1 VDEMTTSS
9 AALDDDEAR
18 DAADGTPEPA
28 DGNRE
33 STDPAAA
40 APAGRDRTMRGAAL
54 LATVIAL
61 PITLLVAVLAF
72 NKLAPSTPA
81 AAPTASATAARAQ
94 STAPVEMAA
103 PALAAR
109 PATVCRALLSQLPT
123 SIRDLAQRPVTAG
136 PEQNAAYGDPALTV
150 ACGGAEPTFP
160 STDEVWTVNRV
171 CWHLAEQADAA
182 VLTTVDRETT
192 ISVRVPNSYEQPLQW
207 LPTISSTIVASV
219 PSGGAIPSGCQR

>member
-1 VDEMTTSS
+1 MTSSS
-9 AALDDDEAR
+9 AALDDDDAR

-28 DGNRE
+28 DGTRE
-33 STDPAAA
+33 SDDPAPA
-40 APAGRDRTMRGAAL
+40 APAGRDRTIRGAAL
-54 LATVIAL
+54 LATLIAL

-72 NKLAPSTPA
+72 SKLSPNAPA
-81 AAPTASATAARAQ
+81 AAPTPSATSARVQ

-103 PALAAR
+103 PALAER
-109 PATVCRALLSQLPT
+109 PATVCRALLSQLPA

-160 STDEVWTVNRV
+160 STDEVWTVNGV
-171 CWHLAEQADAA
+171 CWHLAEQADQA
-182 VLTTVDRETT
+182 VLTTVDRETLIT
-192 ISVRVPNSYEQPLQW
+192 VGVPRSYEQPLQW